1 MGTRFDVVGQS
12 TYWPKWPSWIMES
25 IIFGLLALIELA
37 LISAR

>member
-12 TYWPKWPSWIMES
+12 TYWPKWSWIMGS